1 LLLLKEEEEEE
12 EEALPPSFP
21 EGGGGEG
28 GGGKTRRSREKGPQC
43 TSLLQGKPISRRTC
57 STSSWMGEVMMPSL
71 RGGREGGREGG
82 MGERAKCTSLLQGRP
97 TSCRTCSTS
106 RWMGEVMMPSLRGG
120 GREGGV
126 KINGPVFAFLVAA
139 GVLFLGVGLPGPGL
153 DEASE
158 GGPGREEGREGG
170 EGGVG
175 EVDGQGE
182 LLELYL

>member
-1 LLLLKEEEEEE
+1 
-12 EEALPPSFP
+12 
-21 EGGGGEG
+21 
-28 GGGKTRRSREKGPQC
+28 
-43 TSLLQGKPISRRTC
+43 
-57 STSSWMGEVMMPSL
+57 
-71 RGGREGGREGG
+71 
-82 MGERAKCTSLLQGRP
+82 
-97 TSCRTCSTS
+97 
-106 RWMGEVMMPSLRGG
+106 MPSLRGG